1 MIENQQMADLNLC
14 SAISEIIA
22 DYRVG
27 EVPSPTPNHVQMWVS
42 QFATPIQDDILREM
56 QHVFSQSYFT
66 KASVTN
72 FIQNLIANP
81 QLVIGQPIIFWQSI
95 NFLNIQLGGNS
106 QNDMLQLFDSAL
118 RTTIGLE
125 IENCNSP
132 TGPFVYLDDVI
143 FSGNRVRHDLETW
156 ICSCAPSTCIIH
168 IIVMAYHRGGQWYA
182 SNKLKQ
188 AAQAAGKE
196 IEIHW
201 WRGVEIEDRRY
212 YLSQSD
218 VLRPIVFPQDAEV
231 QQYINMLTGEGY
243 PPEARVLAN
252 PPYQSPFFKTEEGR
266 QLLEHAFLHAGV
278 RIRQLCP
285 FLPDKIRPLGYS
297 ILKILGFGSV
307 IVTFRNCPNTCPP
320 AFWAG
325 YPWYPLFPRKTN

>member
-1 MIENQQMADLNLC
+1 MADLKLC

-27 EVPSPTPNHVQMWVS
+27 VVPLPTQNHVQNWVS
-42 QFATPIQDDILREM
+42 QFATPLQDDILREM

-66 KASVTN
+66 KASVAN

-81 QLVIGQPIIFWQSI
+81 KLVIGQPTIFWQNI
-95 NFLNIQLGGNS
+95 NFLNIQLGGSS

-118 RTTIGLE
+118 RSTIGLE
-125 IENCNSP
+125 IENCSSP

-156 ICSCAPSTCIIH
+156 IQFSAPATCIIH

-182 SNKLKQ
+182 SNKIKQ
-188 AAQAAGKE
+188 AAQSAGKN

-201 WRGVEIEDRRY
+201 WRCVEIEDRRS

-218 VLRPIVFPQDAEV
+218 VLRPTVFPQDAEV

-243 PPEARVLAN
+243 PPEARVPTN

-266 QLLEHAFLHAGV
+266 QLLEQTFLHAGV
-278 RIRQLCP
+278 RIRQMCP

-297 ILKILGFGSV
+297 ILKILGFGSI

-325 YPWYPLFPRKTN
+325 DPWYPLFPRKTN